1 MWRSHPHHRGFLI
14 RRSAVT
20 LASIVVESAFS
31 IEAMVRGYLI
41 YRDFWT
47 SVVNEELRCLACSS
61 CVNFM
66 YLPFFAD
73 YFDAVAVAASFTSRM
88 VARVSFSDSGPLV
101 LGRESNDFRQYR

>member
-1 MWRSHPHHRGFLI
+1 M
-14 RRSAVT
+14 
-20 LASIVVESAFS
+20 VESAFS

-61 CVNFM
+61 CVNFV

-73 YFDAVAVAASFTSRM
+73 CFDAKVVAASFASRM

-101 LGRESNDFRQYR
+101 SGRESNDFRQYW